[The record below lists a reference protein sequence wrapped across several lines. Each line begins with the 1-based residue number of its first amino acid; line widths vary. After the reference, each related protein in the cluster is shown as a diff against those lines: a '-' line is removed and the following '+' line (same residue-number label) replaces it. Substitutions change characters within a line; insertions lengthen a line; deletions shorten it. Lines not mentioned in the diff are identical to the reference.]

1 MSMKI
6 TNIREFQG
14 TLGKFKVEVKDQAE
28 KMVRRTAFA
37 VDKAVV
43 MASPVDTGYFR
54 ANWQVTLEVPATG
67 TVAHIPGSNGSS
79 AASNTAKAMSQLGMV
94 TKDYK
99 LGQTIYIVNNVV
111 YGPRLND
118 GHSKQAPRNF
128 VGKAVQ
134 AGIAEAKR

>member
-1 MSMKI
+1 MVMKI
-6 TNIREFQG
+6 TNMREFQG

-118 GHSKQAPRNF
+118 GHSKQAPANF